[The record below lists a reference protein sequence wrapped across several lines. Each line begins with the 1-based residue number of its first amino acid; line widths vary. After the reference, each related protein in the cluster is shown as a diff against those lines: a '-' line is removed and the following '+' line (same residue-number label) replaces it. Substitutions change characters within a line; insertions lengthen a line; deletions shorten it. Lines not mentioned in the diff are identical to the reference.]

1 MATVVTM
8 SAVTA
13 AYAAEA
19 VKPSARVRG
28 DGPAEQAM
36 DILSAEN
43 RQEVASVHAALA
55 ALRSPSSL
63 SLMFLAGRER
73 LPQRSQHD
81 ALRFYR
87 EFLDDD
93 PPLSGSVGT
102 TGNGN
107 TYPQLYDAMGRFI
120 FVRAKVAF

>member
-36 DILSAEN
+36 DILTGEH
-43 RQEVASVHAALA
+43 RQEAASVHAALA
-55 ALRSPSSL
+55 ALRSPTSL
-63 SLMFLAGRER
+63 SLMLLTGRER
-73 LPQRSQHD
+73 LPQHSQRD

-93 PPLSGSVGT
+93 DPPSEPEDD
-102 TGNGN
+102 
-107 TYPQLYDAMGRFI
+107 PQDS
-120 FVRAKVAF
+120 

>member
-93 PPLSGSVGT
+93 PPPDELEE
-102 TGNGN
+102 
-107 TYPQLYDAMGRFI
+107 DADDG
-120 FVRAKVAF
+120 

>member
-36 DILSAEN
+36 DILSAEH
-43 RQEVASVHAALA
+43 RQDAANVHAALA

-63 SLMFLAGRER
+63 SLMLLIGRER

-87 EFLDDD
+87 EFLEDDQQPAEPDEETDDD
-93 PPLSGSVGT
+93 
-102 TGNGN
+102 
-107 TYPQLYDAMGRFI
+107 
-120 FVRAKVAF
+120 